1 MMALLSRII
10 PQRNR
15 LGTKLMKF
23 FNVRA
28 GVDRLIWFVLTFFV
42 IVHLVACGF
51 GLVGLEEPEPSWI
64 TAYDLRDNKH
74 WDLYIVCF
82 HWTITTL
89 TTVGYGDISPQ
100 NNVERLYSNFV
111 MIAGIFI
118 YSYIIGAVAG
128 LISNLDAE
136 QNSLDKKYAVLS

>member
-1 MMALLSRII
+1 M
-10 PQRNR
+10 
-15 LGTKLMKF
+15 
-23 FNVRA
+23 
-28 GVDRLIWFVLTFFV
+28 
-42 IVHLVACGF
+42 
-51 GLVGLEEPEPSWI
+51 
-64 TAYDLRDNKH
+64 
-74 WDLYIVCF
+74 CF

-136 QNSLDKKYAVLS
+136 QNALDKKYAVLS